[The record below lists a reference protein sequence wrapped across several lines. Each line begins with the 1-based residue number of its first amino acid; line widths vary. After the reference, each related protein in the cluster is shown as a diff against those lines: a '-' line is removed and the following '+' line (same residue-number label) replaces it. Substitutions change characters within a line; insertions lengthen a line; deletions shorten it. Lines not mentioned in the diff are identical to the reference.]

1 MLHECFQSRV
11 ITTQVSPSTAN
22 SSNLL
27 IAATPTM
34 NTQSRKPSQLAS
46 LFCGVTAGAVEGGI
60 TYPTE
65 FVKTQAQFSTTK
77 GQPVSVQEA

>member
-1 MLHECFQSRV
+1 VLPEQGYHHSSFV
-11 ITTQVSPSTAN
+11 ITAAN

-27 IAATPTM
+27 IAATSNM
-34 NTQSRKPSQLAS
+34 NAQSRKPSQLAS
-46 LFCGVTAGAVEGGI
+46 LFCGVTAGAVEGAI

-77 GQPVSVQEA
+77 GQPVGVRNQKA